1 MISEQPVD
9 DVEAKKINRN
19 DPMVKGPDP
28 SILQRPSITDDRPD
42 LSRITSHQSH
52 HDIHAVASHASSYV
66 EVNAAQYERFSL
78 RKKYTITFVLSVCGF
93 LAPVSSTAVL
103 SAIPEVAE
111 TYNTTGSII
120 NLSNALYLVFM
131 GLSPCFWGP
140 LSQIYGR
147 RWQCVASASLFTAMS
162 VGTALAPN
170 LTAYYIFRM
179 LTAFQGTSFLII
191 GTSCI
196 GDIFTPTER
205 GTALSWFLVGTLV
218 GPCLAPL
225 LGGAIVTYV
234 SWRVIFWMQTGMGA
248 LATVLVIFLLPE
260 TIPSKG
266 IDDLKDLPRS
276 KRVAH
281 IVHLINPI
289 RVSALLV
296 SYPNLLIAGLASSSL
311 VWNMYSVRSSLCPLQ
326 SHVRTVKYAKSQANL
341 FIQLLTPIRYV
352 LNPRFHLTT
361 PMQSGLF
368 FVAPG
373 CGYLLGTF
381 FGGRA
386 SDWVVKRYIAK
397 RNHRVSEDR
406 LRTVLPFLGIV
417 IPACMLIYG
426 WSVEKAVGGIPLP
439 VIAMFLQ
446 GVAQLMC
453 FPSLNTYCV
462 DVMQSRGLGSV
473 VVAGNYQIRYVFA
486 AVGSAVCLPAIEKI
500 GVGWFSTISAAF
512 MSASAVAL
520 WFVCLYGQQWRHE
533 VDAKKARRK
542 ALRNAEESKA

>member
-1 MISEQPVD
+1 MTGEEHIDTTTITTEQGQADRVHPNAKVRVESSALQKTATREDAPV
-9 DVEAKKINRN
+9 
-19 DPMVKGPDP
+19 
-28 SILQRPSITDDRPD
+28 
-42 LSRITSHQSH
+42 LSRIPSHQSH
-52 HDIHAVASHASSYV
+52 HDIHAVASHASSYI
-66 EVNAAQYERFSL
+66 EVNAAQYERFS
-78 RKKYTITFVLSVCGF
+78 RHKKHIIVAVLSVCGF

-103 SAIPEVAE
+103 SAIPEVAS
-111 TYNTTGSII
+111 TYSTSGSII
-120 NLSNALYLVFM
+120 NLSNAFYLIGM

-140 LSQIYGR
+140 LSILYGR
-147 RWQCVASASLFTAMS
+147 RLICVITAALFTLMS

-170 LTAYYIFRM
+170 LAAFFIFRI
-179 LTAFQGTSFLII
+179 LTAFQGTSFLIV

-234 SWRVIFWMQTGMGA
+234 SWRYIFWVQTGLGG
-248 LATVLVIFLLPE
+248 LATVLVIFFLPE

-266 IDDLKDLPRS
+266 INDIKELSRA
-276 KRVAH
+276 KRTRH
-281 IVHLINPI
+281 ILASLNPV
-289 RVSALLV
+289 RVSVLLF
-296 SYPNLLIAGLASSSL
+296 SYPNLLITGLASSSL
-311 VWNMYSVRSSLCPLQ
+311 VWNMYS
-326 SHVRTVKYAKSQANL
+326 
-341 FIQLLTPIRYV
+341 LLTPIRYV

-361 PMQSGLF
+361 PMQAGLF

-386 SDWVVKRYIAK
+386 SDAVVKHYISV

-406 LRTVLPFLGIV
+406 LRTVLPFMGVV

-426 WSVEKAVGGIPLP
+426 WSVEKEVGGIPLP
-439 VIAMFLQ
+439 VIAMFVQ
-446 GVAQLMC
+446 GLAQLMC

-473 VVAGNYQIRYVFA
+473 VVAGNYQIRYLFA
-486 AVGSAVCLPAIEKI
+486 ALGSAVCLPAVEKI
-500 GVGWFSTISAAF
+500 GVGWFSTISAVF
-512 MSASAVAL
+512 LVICTFGL
-520 WFVCLYGQQWRHE
+520 WLVCQKGQEWRHA
-533 VDAKKARRK
+533 VDARKARKRAEK
-542 ALRNAEESKA
+542 EAEESKA

>member
-1 MISEQPVD
+1 MTGGQQTEPVEIDPTDRVLPTAKSSSEPTTL
-9 DVEAKKINRN
+9 EKCATANEK
-19 DPMVKGPDP
+19 
-28 SILQRPSITDDRPD
+28 PD
-42 LSRITSHQSH
+42 LTRITSHHSH
-52 HDIHAVASHASSYV
+52 HEIHAVASHASSYV
-66 EVNAAQYERFSL
+66 EVNAAQYTRFSPA
-78 RKKYTITFVLSVCGF
+78 KKHIIVFVLSVCGF

-103 SAIPEVAE
+103 AAIPEVAQ
-111 TYNTTGSII
+111 TYDTTGSII
-120 NLSNALYLVFM
+120 NLSNALYLIFM
-131 GLSPCFWGP
+131 GISPCFYGP

-147 RWQCVASASLFTAMS
+147 RWICIWSAGLFTAMS

-170 LTAYYIFRM
+170 LAAFYIFRM
-179 LTAFQGTSFLII
+179 LTAFQGTSFLIV

-234 SWRVIFWMQTGMGA
+234 SWRNIFWMQTGMGA
-248 LATVLVIFLLPE
+248 FATILVIFFLPE
-260 TIPSKG
+260 TIPTKG

-276 KRVAH
+276 KRTAH
-281 IVHLINPI
+281 IVRLVNPI
-289 RVSALLV
+289 RVSKLLL
-296 SYPNLLIAGLASSSL
+296 SYPNLFITGLASSSL
-311 VWNMYSVRSSLCPLQ
+311 VWNMYS
-326 SHVRTVKYAKSQANL
+326 
-341 FIQLLTPIRYV
+341 LLTPIRFV
-352 LNPRFHLTT
+352 LNPRFHLTS
-361 PMQSGLF
+361 PWQSGLF

-397 RNHRVSEDR
+397 RNHRVAEDR
-406 LRTVLPFLGIV
+406 LRTVLIFMGIV
-417 IPACMLIYG
+417 IPACMLVYG

-486 AVGSAVCLPAIEKI
+486 AAASAVCLPAIEKI
-500 GVGWFSTISAAF
+500 GVGWFSTISALF
-512 MSASAVAL
+512 LVVCTGGL
-520 WFVCLYGQQWRHE
+520 WLVCIYGQKWRHE

-542 ALRNAEESKA
+542 AQRAAEESKA

>member
-1 MISEQPVD
+1 MTGELHQETIRPESSPRSIPESIMP
-9 DVEAKKINRN
+9 R
-19 DPMVKGPDP
+19 PD
-28 SILQRPSITDDRPD
+28 QDKPD
-42 LSRITSHQSH
+42 LSRIISSQSH
-52 HDIHAVASHASSYV
+52 HEMTAVASHASSYI
-66 EVNAAQYERFSL
+66 EVNAAQYERFTSA
-78 RKKYTITFVLSVCGF
+78 KKHTIVATLALCGF

-103 SAIPEVAE
+103 SAIPEVA
-111 TYNTTGSII
+111 TTFNTSGALI
-120 NLSNALYLVFM
+120 NLSNALYLIFM

-140 LSQIYGR
+140 MSQVYGR
-147 RWQCVASASLFTAMS
+147 RWICVASAALFTAMS

-170 LTAYYIFRM
+170 LAAFYIFRM
-179 LTAFQGTSFLII
+179 LTAFQGTSFLIV

-196 GDIFTPTER
+196 GDIYTPTQR

-234 SWRVIFWMQTGMGA
+234 SWRYIFWMQTGMGV
-248 LATVLVIFLLPE
+248 LATILVLFLLPE

-266 IDDLKDLPRS
+266 IDDLQDMPKKQKTR
-276 KRVAH
+276 H
-281 IVHLINPI
+281 ILHLVSPI
-289 RVSALLV
+289 RVTKLLV
-296 SYPNLLIAGLASSSL
+296 TYPNLLVAGIASSSL
-311 VWNMYSVRSSLCPLQ
+311 VWNMYS
-326 SHVRTVKYAKSQANL
+326 
-341 FIQLLTPIRYV
+341 LLTPIRYV

-406 LRTVLPFLGIV
+406 LRTVIPFMGVV
-417 IPACMLIYG
+417 IPACMLVYG

-439 VIAMFLQ
+439 VIAMFIQ

-473 VVAGNYQIRYVFA
+473 VVAGNYEIRYVFA
-486 AVGSAVCLPAIEKI
+486 AAGSAVCLPAIESI
-500 GVGWFSTISAAF
+500 GVGWFSTVSALF
-512 MSASAVAL
+512 LVVSAGGL
-520 WFVCLYGQQWRHE
+520 WMVCLHGQQWRHD

-542 ALRNAEESKA
+542 AERHAEESKV

>member
-9 DVEAKKINRN
+9 EVEAKKINRN

-28 SILQRPSITDDRPD
+28 SILQRPSTTDDRPD

-311 VWNMYSVRSSLCPLQ
+311 VWNMYS
-326 SHVRTVKYAKSQANL
+326 
-341 FIQLLTPIRYV
+341 
-352 LNPRFHLTT
+352 
-361 PMQSGLF
+361 SGLF

-406 LRTVLPFLGIV
+406 LRTALPFLGVV

-439 VIAMFLQ
+439 VIAMFVQ